1 MPLPGRNGFAD
12 RVCDN
17 CDNSCHKAP
26 EDGSAEEAPLGAASA
41 EVVHLK
47 STLPY
52 CAPAGTRNQERL
64 RAALW
69 IASR

>member
-17 CDNSCHKAP
+17 CDNSCHKAS
-26 EDGSAEEAPLGAASA
+26 EDGSAEGRRWAPLGR
-41 EVVHLK
+41 LCTYW

-64 RAALW
+64 RAAFW

>member
-26 EDGSAEEAPLGAASA
+26 EVGLAEEAPVGAASA
-41 EVVHLK
+41 GCAPEIH
-47 STLPY
+47 TAY
-52 CAPAGTRNQERL
+52 CATAGTRNQERL
-64 RAALW
+64 RAAFW